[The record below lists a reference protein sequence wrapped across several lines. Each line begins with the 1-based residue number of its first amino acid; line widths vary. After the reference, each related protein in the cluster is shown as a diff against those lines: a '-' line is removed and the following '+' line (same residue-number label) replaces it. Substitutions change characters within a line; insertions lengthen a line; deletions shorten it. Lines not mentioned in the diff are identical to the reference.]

1 MGFGNTSGQV
11 CVRDFFSNKIDNKSA
26 LKCYGDVD
34 NADYSGFE
42 TNFSKY
48 LNEKSISEMIKVND
62 EITNV
67 MKGFKISIKI
77 NMNIL
82 NNLVS
87 NHLPQTTNIALGM
100 IKYLPKDVQKDVN
113 KNALKNATGLHDI
126 AKVIIPESIINKPG
140 KLNEDE
146 LKIMREHARLSYEML
161 KTTDLDAESLNLIKA
176 HHQSHQDHH
185 SSNPITASREEVT
198 DVNLQILSMA
208 DIYSALRER
217 RSYKKEMSKEDALG
231 VIKKETDNGKFH
243 PCVYQA
249 LEKYA
254 YNDERNPYEE
264 HKTPRSWSI
273 FKYILNKAKGEGAKE
288 KEKTAV

>member
-1 MGFGNTSGQV
+1 MGFGNSSGQV
-11 CVRDFFSNKIDNKSA
+11 CVKDFFSGKIDNKTA

-34 NADYSGFE
+34 NADYSGFD

-67 MKGFKISIKI
+67 MKSFKINIKI
-77 NMNIL
+77 NMGIL
-82 NNLVS
+82 KNLVS

-100 IKYLPKDVQKDVN
+100 IKYLPKDVQKEVN
-113 KNALKNATGLHDI
+113 PKALKNATGLHDI

-140 KLNEDE
+140 KLNDDE

-161 KTTDLDAESLNLIKA
+161 KTTDLDADSLNLIKA

-185 SSNPITASREEVT
+185 STNPIKNYHDDVT
-198 DVNLQILSMA
+198 NVNLQILSMA

-217 RSYKKEMSKEDALG
+217 RSYKKEMSKEDALS

-243 PCVYQA
+243 ECVYQA
-249 LEKYA
+249 LVKYSE
-254 YNDERNPYEE
+254 NDEISPYDKKESQRN
-264 HKTPRSWSI
+264 WGL
-273 FKYILNKAKGEGAKE
+273 FKHILNKAKNDQTKRDKA
-288 KEKTAV
+288 AV

>member
-1 MGFGNTSGQV
+1 MGFGNSSGQV
-11 CVRDFFSNKIDNKSA
+11 CVKDFFSSKIDNKSA

-34 NADYSGFE
+34 NADYSGFD

-48 LNEKSISEMIKVND
+48 LNEKSISEMIRVND
-62 EITNV
+62 EISNV
-67 MKGFKISIKI
+67 MKGFKINIKI

-100 IKYLPKDVQKDVN
+100 IKYLPIEVKSQVN
-113 KNALKNATGLHDI
+113 PNALKNATGLHDI

-140 KLNEDE
+140 RLNEDE

-161 KTTDLDAESLNLIKA
+161 KTTDLDADSLNLIKA

-185 SSNPITASREEVT
+185 TSNPILQSREEVT
-198 DVNLQILSMA
+198 NVNLQILSMA

-217 RSYKKEMSKEDALG
+217 RSYKKEMSKEDALA
-231 VIKKETDNGKFH
+231 VIKKETDAGKFH
-243 PCVYQA
+243 SCVYDA
-249 LEKYA
+249 LVKYSEH
-254 YNDERNPYEE
+254 DEVDPYTER
-264 HKTPRSWSI
+264 KTPKAWGL
-273 FKYILNKAKGEGAKE
+273 FKYILNKGKTEHQ